1 MKIGRCLAVLLI
13 VITVDC
19 SMGIKCI
26 ENYRRNKREIHSIN
40 CITKVHF
47 VKVIDDKNKP
57 TYSWNR
63 IPSEGANKFAENK
76 IREYVNFYSKKKFE
90 IIQDTFQ
97 IDSVAYARV
106 RLLSAQLDTVNK
118 IDSIKIDERLIE
130 SLKEIKN
137 DNVLIISQEG
147 YHFSRDYMDAIET
160 RENLLSLLSV
170 ASVATAVAY
179 GGVGYAF
186 ISANDKGRS
195 IIFVMF
201 INKKQNKVLYYSK
214 RLTSGD
220 IFADST
226 IIDQMSSMFAKF

>member
-1 MKIGRCLAVLLI
+1 MNIGRCLAVLLI

-19 SMGIKCI
+19 SIGIKCI

-47 VKVIDDKNKP
+47 AKIMDDKKKS
-57 TYSWNR
+57 THLWDR
-63 IPSEGANKFAENK
+63 VPSESANKFAEDK
-76 IREYVNFYSKKKFE
+76 IREYVNCYSRRKFK

-97 IDSVAYARV
+97 IDSVAYAKV
-106 RLLSAQLDTVNK
+106 KLLSAQLDTANK
-118 IDSIKIDERLIE
+118 IDAIKIDEGLIE
-130 SLKEIKN
+130 SLQGIQN
-137 DNVLIISQEG
+137 DNVLLICQEG

-160 RENLLSLLSV
+160 RENLQSLLTV
-170 ASVATAVAY
+170 ASVGAAIAG
-179 GGVGYAF
+179 GGVGFA
-186 ISANDKGRS
+186 ILSNNDKGRS
-195 IIFVMF
+195 VIFVMF
-201 INKKQNKVLYYSK
+201 INKKLNKVLYYSK